1 MTWRKPLNAL
11 AKKYHYKYYKLA
23 KRIYNLMKKA
33 FYINGGAGRVL
44 AAIPALEHH
53 IKHIDPTVV
62 IIVEGWLEICLLNK
76 AIMHNVYPHDHPNLI
91 EKLKDREVVSP
102 EPYRLNAYFNQRCNL
117 SQAFDMLINYDVPP
131 EEVPADKDYNMFISK
146 ADVLV
151 AQNLLQEIN
160 SHTKKDKFVV
170 FQPFGSTAK
179 AEGNYIIDESG
190 RSFETEDII
199 QIVEE
204 LNKHYAVI
212 MMGEIKIPGLPKGV
226 IVPEEITLLQWT
238 AIIHAADYFI
248 GCDSVGQHIAKA
260 LDTQSTVVIG
270 STYPINTSYVDD
282 KSVTIFDIGKDMRVY
297 SPIRI
302 TNEEEPDRVND
313 KCMDLSKSQTKDI
326 VDSIRKKLGKP
337 NKTLLSVGGSK

>member
-1 MTWRKPLNAL
+1 
-11 AKKYHYKYYKLA
+11 
-23 KRIYNLMKKA
+23 MKKA

-76 AIMHNVYPHDHPNLI
+76 AIMHNVYPHDHPDLI
-91 EKLKDREVVSP
+91 EKLRDREVISP
-102 EPYRLNAYFNQRCNL
+102 EPYRLNAYFNQKCNL

-248 GCDSVGQHIAKA
+248 GCDSVGQHIAHAIEKPG
-260 LDTQSTVVIG
+260 TVVIG
-270 STYPINTSYVDD
+270 STFPENTSYTSGSTLEIIDNGVGR
-282 KSVTIFDIGKDMRVY
+282 KMY
-297 SPIRI
+297 SPIRMTYDI
-302 TNEEEPDRVND
+302 RIEKNNEYLMKLDD
-313 KCMDLSKSQTKDI
+313 KTINKIVSNVKD
-326 VDSIRKKLGKP
+326 KLGTK
-337 NKTLLSVGGSK
+337 KTTS

>member
-76 AIMHNVYPHDHPNLI
+76 AIMHNVYPHDHPDLI
-91 EKLKDREVVSP
+91 EKLRDREVISP
-102 EPYRLNAYFNQRCNL
+102 EPYRLNAYFNQKCNL

-248 GCDSVGQHIAKA
+248 GCDSVGQHIAHAIEKPG
-260 LDTQSTVVIG
+260 TVVIG
-270 STYPINTSYVDD
+270 STFPENTSYTSGSTLKIIDNGVGR
-282 KSVTIFDIGKDMRVY
+282 KMY
-297 SPIRI
+297 SPIRMTYDI
-302 TNEEEPDRVND
+302 RIEKNNEYLMKLDD
-313 KCMDLSKSQTKDI
+313 KTINKIVSNVKD
-326 VDSIRKKLGKP
+326 KLGTK
-337 NKTLLSVGGSK
+337 KTTS

>member
-1 MTWRKPLNAL
+1 
-11 AKKYHYKYYKLA
+11 
-23 KRIYNLMKKA
+23 MKKA

-76 AIMHNVYPHDHPNLI
+76 AIMHNVYPHDHPDLI
-91 EKLKDREVVSP
+91 EKLRDREVISP
-102 EPYRLNAYFNQRCNL
+102 EPYRLNAYFNQKCNL
-117 SQAFDMLINYDVPP
+117 SQAFDMLINYDTPP

-204 LNKHYAVI
+204 LNKDYAVI
-212 MMGEIKIPGLPKGV
+212 MMGEIKVPNLPKGV
-226 IVPEEITLLQWT
+226 VVPEEITLLQWT

-248 GCDSVGQHIAKA
+248 GCDSVGQHIAHAIEKPG
-260 LDTQSTVVIG
+260 TVVIG
-270 STYPINTSYVDD
+270 STFPENTSYTSGSTLEIIDNGV
-282 KSVTIFDIGKDMRVY
+282 GKKMY
-297 SPIRI
+297 SPIRMTYDI
-302 TNEEEPDRVND
+302 RIEKNNEYLMKLDD
-313 KCMDLSKSQTKDI
+313 KTINKI
-326 VDSIRKKLGKP
+326 VSNVKAKLGTK
-337 NKTLLSVGGSK
+337 KTTS